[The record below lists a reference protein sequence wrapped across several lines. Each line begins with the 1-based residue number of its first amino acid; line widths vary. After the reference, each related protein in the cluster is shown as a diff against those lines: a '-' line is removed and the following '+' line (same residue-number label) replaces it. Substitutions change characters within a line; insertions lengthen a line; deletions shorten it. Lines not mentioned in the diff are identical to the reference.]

1 MTLTDVIKLSG
12 CGVEPQA
19 AGSRRGAGRVLLGAG
34 GLQGAG
40 SRVLLGAGGL
50 QGAGSR
56 VLQGAA
62 GCGEQGAAGC
72 GEQGAAGCCRVLE
85 DCRQGAAVRLICAE
99 RHRCETLRR

>member
-19 AGSRRGAGRVLLGAG
+19 AGSRQGAGRVLLGAG

-40 SRVLLGAGGL
+40 SRVLLGA
-50 QGAGSR
+50 AGCGR
-56 VLQGAA
+56 AA

-72 GEQGAAGCCRVLE
+72 WRTAGCC
-85 DCRQGAAVRLICAE
+85 CASDL
-99 RHRCETLRR
+99 C